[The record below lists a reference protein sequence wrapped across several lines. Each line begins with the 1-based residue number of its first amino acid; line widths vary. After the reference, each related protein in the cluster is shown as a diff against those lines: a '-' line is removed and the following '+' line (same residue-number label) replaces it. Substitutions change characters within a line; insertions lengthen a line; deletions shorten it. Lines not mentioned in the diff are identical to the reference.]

1 MSHAQDALAGLRRW
15 SLERDDISDPG
26 GRIYRDNQG
35 NIFHSVTR
43 ILGKTAPEEQQK
55 ALQKWLERP
64 GSEGDRA
71 LAAERGTLTH
81 SHAEYLLKTANKLAR
96 QTANKRGAWSLR
108 CTACGR
114 SARDE
119 HWGANYTCPHCGAV
133 GASDGLERYPR
144 SIAAWGLKKAVE
156 GAPSAAWSAAGY
168 ARGLRHWI
176 LEHVTAIHAIE
187 FSVSAPLRPRTDGT
201 GLECYDPA
209 RVSEQ
214 SSRTMGFAGSADGLL
229 DIDGT
234 LSICD
239 WKTTRKSAHSF
250 MGSVLE
256 QYTDQCGA
264 YSIGLTE
271 RTGIQVDQA
280 VIVLA
285 RRTGPPSVTLVRGQ
299 ELRDAEQRFLQ
310 RCARYFASLTAGS

>member
-1 MSHAQDALAGLRRW
+1 MTVTHVSHAQDALAGLRRW
-15 SLERDDISDPG
+15 QLERDDISDPG
-26 GRIYRDNQG
+26 GRIYKDSAG
-35 NIFHSVTR
+35 TIYHSVTR
-43 ILGKTAPEEQQK
+43 ILGATAPEEQQA
-55 ALQKWLERP
+55 ALARWLERP

-71 LAAERGTLTH
+71 IAAERGTLTH

-96 QTANKRGAWSLR
+96 QTANKRGAWK
-108 CTACGR
+108 TG
-114 SARDE
+114 
-119 HWGANYTCPHCGAV
+119 
-133 GASDGLERYPR
+133 SDGLERYPR
-144 SIAAWGLKKAVE
+144 SITAWGLKKAVE

-176 LEHVTAIHAIE
+176 LENVTAIHAIE
-187 FSVSAPLRPRTDGT
+187 FSVHS
-201 GLECYDPA
+201 
-209 RVSEQ
+209 Q
-214 SSRTMGFAGSADGLL
+214 HGFAGSADGLL
-229 DIDGT
+229 DIAGT

-264 YSIGLTE
+264 YSLGLTE

-285 RRTGPPSVTLVRGQ
+285 RRTGAPAVTIVKGQ
-299 ELRDAEQRFLQ
+299 QLRDAEQRFLE
-310 RCARYFASLTAGS
+310 RCSRYFSGICSTA

>member
-1 MSHAQDALAGLRRW
+1 MKNNKLRLHDALNAQTAR
-15 SLERDDISDPG
+15 
-26 GRIYRDNQG
+26 Q
-35 NIFHSVTR
+35 TR
-43 ILGKTAPEEQQK
+43 PSCGAWKTLGFAREV
-55 ALQKWLERP
+55 
-64 GSEGDRA
+64 
-71 LAAERGTLTH
+71 
-81 SHAEYLLKTANKLAR
+81 LLKTGNKLAR
-96 QTANKRGAWSLR
+96 QTANKRQACSLR

-119 HWGANYTCPHCGAV
+119 RWGVNYTCPHCGAV

-187 FSVSAPLRPRTDGT
+187 FSVHSHH
-201 GLECYDPA
+201 
-209 RVSEQ
+209 
-214 SSRTMGFAGSADGLL
+214 GFAGSADGLL

-264 YSIGLTE
+264 YSLGLTE

-285 RRTGPPSVTLVRGQ
+285 RRTGAPAAHFVRG
-299 ELRDAEQRFLQ
+299 EDLRAAEQRFLRAALRQ
-310 RCARYFASLTAGS
+310 AAAGS

>member
-1 MSHAQDALAGLRRW
+1 MTQLESHKSHAGTQDALAGLRRW
-15 SLERDDISDPG
+15 QLERDDESDPG
-26 GRIYRDNQG
+26 GRIYRDSEG
-35 NIFHSVTR
+35 NVFHSVTR
-43 ILGKTAPEEQQK
+43 ILGATAPAEQQK
-55 ALQKWLERP
+55 ALERWLERP

-71 LAAERGTLTH
+71 MAAERGTLTH
-81 SHAEYLLKTANKLAR
+81 SHAEYLLKTARKIAYHA
-96 QTANKRGAWSLR
+96 ANKRGAWSK
-108 CTACGR
+108 GR
-114 SARDE
+114 
-119 HWGANYTCPHCGAV
+119 
-133 GASDGLERYPR
+133 SDGLVAPPR
-144 SIAAWGLKKAVE
+144 SLTSYGLKKAVE

-176 LEHVTAIHAIE
+176 LENVTAIHAIE
-187 FSVSAPLRPRTDGT
+187 FSVHS
-201 GLECYDPA
+201 
-209 RVSEQ
+209 Q
-214 SSRTMGFAGSADGLL
+214 HGFAGSADGLL

-256 QYTDQCGA
+256 QYTDQCGG

-285 RRTGPPSVTLVRGQ
+285 RRTGAPAVTIVKGQ
-299 ELRDAEQRFLQ
+299 QLRDAEQRFLE
-310 RCARYFASLTAGS
+310 RCARYFDSLAAANSPLGL